1 MAQPLIEVES
11 HPTNTFAQWYG
22 VLGGPIWWA
31 MQLQAN
37 YSLVPQACKTGDMKW
52 VHISS
57 VVFILLAL
65 SAVAWAWIDWR
76 TAKRTSP
83 ISREDAEARSA
94 FMGMLGMLTSSLFTL
109 LILTQ
114 AIPTFIFDPCQQ

>member
-1 MAQPLIEVES
+1 MAQPLIERES

-37 YSLVPQACKTGDMKW
+37 YSLVPQACRVGDMKW

-57 VVFILLAL
+57 VVFILLSL
-65 SAVAWAWIDWR
+65 SAVAWAWLDWR
-76 TAKRTSP
+76 KAKRTSP
-83 ISREDAEARSA
+83 PNREDAEARSSTPTA
-94 FMGMLGMLTSSLFTL
+94 RRIGHGERAENFGLCVNHTL
-109 LILTQ
+109 
-114 AIPTFIFDPCQQ
+114 P